1 MFKCNERKQ
10 TKGTE
15 FGEPKFMRKGKMVS
29 IRDFMESER
38 EDTEMYPTLKKYG
51 IDPEVSLNDFKKES
65 EIKIPYNIKLDT
77 LIAAG
82 GIEEV
87 WKYAPTN
94 IKEEF
99 GNNYENFKNN
109 HREKFKEAEQK
120 EHEIKQEQ
128 PITKEEKKCLETQ
141 K

>member
-1 MFKCNERKQ
+1 MFKCNIRQQ
-10 TKGTE
+10 TKGTD

-51 IDPEVSLNDFKKES
+51 IDPQVSLADFKKES
-65 EIKIPYNIKLDT
+65 EIKIPYNVSLDT
-77 LIAAG
+77 LVAAG

-87 WKYAPTN
+87 WKYATAN

-99 GNNYENFKNN
+99 GNNLENFKNN
-109 HREKFKEAEQK
+109 HREKFKEIEQK
-120 EHEIKQEQ
+120 EPEIKQEPEIKKE
-128 PITKEEKKCLETQ
+128 PIIKEEKNV
-141 K
+141 